1 MVSGRLIPFAEPT
14 ERHSRILERPQI
26 VVQIGRDDELLR
38 LRAQIIGCC
47 RLYRSLHDPGPGGG
61 RGAQGTGTSSV
72 GFLPYA

>member
-38 LRAQIIGCC
+38 LRAQIIM
-47 RLYRSLHDPGPGGG
+47 
-61 RGAQGTGTSSV
+61 
-72 GFLPYA
+72 LPAIPFTP